1 MARTQVRRG
10 SDPGVSTAVSSIV
23 QHQNFKRMLMFGLR
37 SLSDFC
43 NPTSKTYKENAF
55 DALDRGAVESIKNAV
70 INYKDDD
77 DILFCSSRVL
87 FAMSDYCCSEKDTD
101 ALQKLITD
109 GGVNAVVEIIKT
121 VPSDQDTLKNCM
133 LFIQNMNDSNV
144 QIEGG
149 DLGVALLN
157 VFTSSSYNVKL
168 GNVIV
173 STLSVAAKSA
183 SGSQILNAEGAHHK
197 LIDHCL
203 SLQAINDDTAEIVEG
218 VFDAIKNLS
227 SNGYVVPTIIEKSVV
242 ILDKFKSYPRIVSK
256 GSDAMK
262 CAVGPEQLTDCLN
275 ILKTSEQGSKEQDS
289 ALELLSSLS
298 YISSITD
305 KVVQSG
311 GIPVLVEL
319 INSGLQQ
326 YESNPEKISRLVAGA
341 SRMLGRI
348 SNNPPHA
355 VIVYEYGGIATLCTA
370 LSYFPNDVDC
380 ASAVCNALIPF
391 VSRSNYVKEINSY
404 SLFASLFPILYAS
417 LESIELAKASI
428 SCIASA
434 SMINEFHEQMVN
446 NQAIEILSTCIQ
458 YHLNERE
465 YLLNCFTAYFRL
477 SEYIT
482 TVEPINQYGGVTGI
496 ANALAAVSNDST
508 ISEIGLK
515 LINKMLTAS
524 DALSY
529 LSNQQV
535 VDSVLTVMLENET
548 KEVIIQEGT
557 KIMEKL
563 ATESDCQ
570 RHISNLESII
580 NLAQSNPE
588 AAYKTL
594 AAISG
599 LSRIQS
605 LKSILESKGA
615 DNSIYNGMK
624 VWIESPRFTEQP
636 KLIKAA
642 LKTIKILKLN
652 AASTIHEVI
661 ASIVD
666 VMCIPQVKR
675 LAEIEEP
682 DDNILI
688 TAAECINYLTE
699 INKINNKEI
708 VESSLDSIFKLMK
721 KYSES
726 RLTQTNLLAAIDNIL
741 LSSNVIGADVLVNK
755 GYVKQIVTY
764 IHKVPMYVDVQIIGF
779 SVLGNI
785 VKISSESVD
794 SIKKANTLVPLQNA
808 LRTHAKNA
816 KLKTTCA
823 PLLAM
828 LMPLDSLTKEIED
841 LLKLCNES
849 MSENDLI
856 KLHEYLI
863 SLNELLLT
871 AEASKI
877 SSRCNVGEHL
887 HHMIQW
893 LKSNPTIYQST
904 EGKDYSILGR
914 SLYDATISEV
924 GHACT
929 NISQTR
935 IGLVHLTKSDMTS
948 ALIEAYDLLQLPVK
962 DYTEEAVSNIL
973 ESLSLL
979 LKHDITNA
987 DIGFNN
993 GLVKKLCAGINHF
1006 SESDAVIKSTFGC
1019 LACMCTSEKRVNQL
1033 ISHPEYDKLIALIVD
1048 LIGNS
1053 EKYKNSR
1060 GNAIKALYELLKTE
1074 DAQIITNIASMTP
1087 IVDNLFKIMGEYQA
1101 DLPIVQD
1108 STKCLAI
1115 IADYV
1120 NIEEKMKIDQ
1130 YSAIKILLESLGKNK
1145 NDELTAQD
1153 ILTVLIKLCDSND
1166 KMKLR
1171 ELGAVDVISDVTM
1184 IHSENEEISKLGGVL
1199 FSYMGADE
1207 QVKKLMKLILNVK
1220 SSDSDSVQKIDNLS
1234 SKLEMFL
1241 RAPLENPLDA
1251 LEYTEATLQ
1260 QLNGYLTSQ
1269 LDNASLQAN
1278 IALVTKRL
1286 VDRVKY
1292 DHEDQLGAWAVASA
1306 GVLNQYTDMIAN
1318 KVGLANCKFVSPVY
1332 SVLAGCVL
1340 NPYTKQL
1347 VLDKLAPILDN
1358 TYEILEEY
1366 KNKPY
1371 AVQGIYELLEQVAK
1385 DEEGAKLL
1393 YMKWN
1398 GSMGNLV
1405 EQTLAIMNLN
1415 RANDCVFVPGIKL
1428 LGAIAETS
1436 NASGYVNDMDNARII
1451 ESCGMLL
1458 NLGSSKDRTVE
1469 FINFVDTMVVSSL
1482 IDEKVASETL
1492 KKISSLVSEENLSN
1506 YTEQGRVEII
1516 KAYATLL
1523 KDSASTGLFTHIRQT
1538 DKTDALN
1545 NLARLMEYEPC
1556 DEVNV
1561 ATLEALSEIAT
1572 CDSSTSL
1579 KIITSALPSIV
1590 QSNHENL
1597 VNDNATA
1604 ESFVQTLEKLVVK
1617 EGIGRQIANNDEMYK
1632 LLEELEISLDGK
1644 KKELGEEYVDNIKM
1658 RICTVRNAINDD
1670 MPKEKTCKDIY
1681 DMLTEYKL
1689 KSMEINVLLD
1699 GSLEDDMNYVLE
1711 RLKVYNKD
1719 NLLPTTEAGTDN
1731 SYGYMAIEILCE
1743 NNDNVKELVKK
1754 GFHTSAFHSLIK
1766 QANENVKHYSCR
1778 ALCALTKNPI
1788 GLEHVIKEIKE
1799 YPNVISKSVG
1809 DLCMEKTLEK
1819 EDKED
1824 FLINRVL
1831 LIDRTAHN
1839 RNVYDRTN
1847 AVNHLIEIW
1856 NQYDHGDYSVSL
1868 LRHVFRAM
1876 RKIVSDAHVET
1887 LLKADVLIRLTAII
1901 NNVETDKII
1910 YPDVLFLI
1918 GSLSVVK
1925 EIKTQIGKIKG
1936 IDACVNLLL
1945 RSMNVEKMEPTI
1957 TNCCLALANM
1967 CIDHKGNSNIFCAL
1981 KGPDLNVRILR
1992 EYRSNFDVTN
2002 GASVLLC
2009 NILFRNEDMKR
2020 TYGTNGA
2027 PAELVQCLRSYDGS
2041 DNKNA
2046 VRCIESLFKAISNLS
2061 LYTANVRYFL
2071 DAQIEVSYESWLNK
2085 LNESFPDAE
2094 LETGLRTLSNLV
2106 MENEERNMKNFG
2118 VTLIPVLNVLKQ
2130 NRENTKVIFFLL
2142 DILCSLCRHHDN
2154 AKMFSENGG
2163 IETTIN
2169 AIQLYDYDISLLTL
2183 AIHLLS
2189 NQCKIESSL
2198 PLLVKSDTFGIL
2210 ISCMEA
2216 ETEEFEMTELVV
2228 SALRCIRRLIQS
2240 EELAY
2245 EFCNCGGVP
2254 SIANLICKSVKKSIV
2269 MLEALRVLLCI
2280 LYYTQNVEGVTNE
2293 YPEEEE
2299 ELFNAKLGGW
2309 YNISMDKEM
2318 IDTIIQSVLT
2328 CANDFNHQKQ
2338 LRLQKVSL
2346 GLLAYF
2352 AYHRL
2357 GIISMT
2363 ASGFDSL
2370 TREILSNFG
2379 GDVVIMQLLAICI
2392 DNIAMYSAEVYDM
2405 TVSRDIIKGFK
2416 SSVSKMSSKKE
2427 DKQIVQKVELTVEA
2441 MNSAEDPLDAFKD
2454 TLLFFDFGL
2463 SEFDKDPYVNGVHD
2477 LSSNI
2482 KDALRKGGV
2491 TKIYHNSDKRKPF
2504 KWKASQDLGTLEWTV
2519 GEDSEHIF
2527 KISVVRIKN
2536 ISKGLA
2542 HPLLR
2547 ASNKREPR
2555 KVNAKVTLCIY
2566 GPPTEDF
2573 PEGLELPIKAKTQKE
2588 RDAFVDL
2595 LVLWRDAASYNY

>member
-1 MARTQVRRG
+1 
-10 SDPGVSTAVSSIV
+10 
-23 QHQNFKRMLMFGLR
+23 MLMFGLR

-70 INYKDDD
+70 VNYKDDD

-87 FAMSDYCCSEKDTD
+87 YAMSDYCCSEKDSD
-101 ALQKLITD
+101 ALQKLISD
-109 GGVNAVVEIIKT
+109 GGVNAIVEIIKT
-121 VPSDQDTLKNCM
+121 VPADQDTLKNCI

-144 QIEGG
+144 EIGG
-149 DLGVALLN
+149 GELGVSLLN
-157 VFTSSSYNVKL
+157 VFTSSTYNVKL
-168 GNVIV
+168 GNGIA
-173 STLSVAAKSA
+173 SALSIAAKSA
-183 SGSQILNAEGAHHK
+183 TASKALNDEGAHHK

-203 SLQAINDDTAEIVEG
+203 SFQTINDDTAEIIEG
-218 VFDAIKNLS
+218 VFDVIKNLS

-311 GIPVLVEL
+311 GIPVLIEL

-380 ASAVCNALIPF
+380 AGAICNALIPF
-391 VSRSNYVKEINSY
+391 VSRTNYVNEINSY

-458 YHLNERE
+458 YHLSETE

-477 SEYIT
+477 SDYIRT
-482 TVEPINQYGGVTGI
+482 IEPINQYGGVEGI
-496 ANALAAVSNDST
+496 ANALSSVSSDST

-524 DALSY
+524 DALNF
-529 LSNQQV
+529 LSNSQV

-580 NLAQSNPE
+580 NLAQTNPE

-605 LKSILESKGA
+605 LKSILESNGA
-615 DNSIYNGMK
+615 DKSIYNGMK
-624 VWIESPRFTEQP
+624 VWIESPRFNEQP
-636 KLIKAA
+636 KLIRAA
-642 LKTIKILKLN
+642 LKTMKILKQN
-652 AASTIHEVI
+652 ASTTIHELI

-666 VMCIPQVKR
+666 MMCLPQVKR
-675 LAEIEEP
+675 LAEMEEP

-688 TAAECINYLTE
+688 TSAECINYLTH
-699 INKINNKEI
+699 INKINDKEI
-708 VESSLDSIFKLMK
+708 AEASLDSIFKLMK

-726 RLTQTNLLAAIDNIL
+726 RLTQTNLLAAINNIL
-741 LSSNVIGADVLVNK
+741 LSGNAAGAEVLVSK
-755 GYVKQIVTY
+755 GYIKHVVNY

-785 VKISSESVD
+785 LKFSPESID
-794 SIKKANTLVPLQNA
+794 SIKKVNTLVPLQNA
-808 LRTHAKNA
+808 LRTHVKNS

-823 PLLAM
+823 PLLAV

-841 LLKLCNES
+841 LLKLCSEAMN
-849 MSENDLI
+849 ENDLI
-856 KLHEYLI
+856 KLHEYLV

-877 SSRCNVGEHL
+877 SSRCNIGEYL
-887 HHMIQW
+887 NNIVKW
-893 LKSNPTIYQST
+893 LKDNPNIYNNFT
-904 EGKDYSILGR
+904 NNDYSILGR

-924 GHACT
+924 SHACT

-948 ALIEAYDLLQLPVK
+948 ALIDAYNLLEVPGD

-973 ESLSLL
+973 ESMCML

-987 DIGFNN
+987 DIAFNKE
-993 GLVKKLCAGINHF
+993 LIKKLCAGINYF
-1006 SESDAVIKSTFGC
+1006 SESDTVLKSTFGC
-1019 LACMCTSEKRVNQL
+1019 LACMCTSDKRVKQL
-1033 ISHPEYDKLIALIVD
+1033 ISNPGYDKLISLIVD

-1053 EKYKNSR
+1053 EKFKNSR

-1074 DAQIITNIASMTP
+1074 DEQIIKNIANETE

-1115 IADYV
+1115 IADYI
-1120 NIEEKMKIDQ
+1120 NIEDKMKIDK

-1153 ILTVLIKLCDSND
+1153 IMTVLIKLCNSTD

-1171 ELGAVDVISDVTM
+1171 ELGAVDVISDVTV
-1184 IHSENEEISKLGGVL
+1184 IHSENDEISKLGGVL

-1220 SSDSDSVQKIDNLS
+1220 SSDSDSVQKIDNLTG
-1234 SKLEMFL
+1234 KLEMFL

-1260 QLNGYLTSQ
+1260 QLNGYLCSQ

-1292 DHEDQLGAWAVASA
+1292 DHEDQLGSWAVASA
-1306 GVLNQYTDMIAN
+1306 GILNQYTDMIAN
-1318 KVGLANCKFVSPVY
+1318 KVGLSNSKFVSPVY

-1347 VLDKLAPILDN
+1347 VLDKLPLMLEN
-1358 TYEILEEY
+1358 TYALLEEY
-1366 KNKPY
+1366 KNNPY
-1371 AVQGIYELLEQVAK
+1371 VVQGIFEFLEQIAK
-1385 DEEGAKLL
+1385 DDEGSKLL
-1393 YMKWN
+1393 FRKWN

-1405 EQTLAIMNLN
+1405 DQTLSIMNLN
-1415 RANDCVFVPGIKL
+1415 RANDCVFIPGIKL

-1436 NASGYVNDMDNARII
+1436 NTSGYASNMDSSRII

-1458 NLGSSKDRTVE
+1458 NLGSSKERTIE
-1469 FINFVDTMVVSSL
+1469 FINFVDTMVASNL
-1482 IDEKVASETL
+1482 LDEKVASETL
-1492 KKISSLVSEENLSN
+1492 KNINSLVSEDNISN
-1506 YTEQGRVEII
+1506 YTDQGRIELI
-1516 KAYATLL
+1516 KAYANLL
-1523 KDSASTGLFTHIRQT
+1523 KDAASTGLFAHIRQT
-1538 DKTDALN
+1538 DKSDALN
-1545 NLARLMEYEPC
+1545 NLARLMEYGQCE
-1556 DEVNV
+1556 EVTV
-1561 ATLEALSEIAT
+1561 PILEALSEIAT
-1572 CDSSTSL
+1572 CDSTTSL
-1579 KIITSALPSIV
+1579 KIITSSLPLIV
-1590 QSNHENL
+1590 QSNHDNII
-1597 VNDNATA
+1597 NDNVAA
-1604 ESFVQTLEKLVVK
+1604 ESFVNTLEKLVLI
-1617 EGIGRQIANNDEMYK
+1617 EGIGRQVANNEELYK
-1632 LLEELEISLDGK
+1632 LLEEIEISLENRIN
-1644 KKELGEEYVDNIKM
+1644 ELGEDYVNSMKM
-1658 RICTVRNAINDD
+1658 KISNVRTTINDD
-1670 MPKEKTCKDIY
+1670 VPKEKTCKDIY
-1681 DMLTEYKL
+1681 DMLKDYKS
-1689 KSMEINVLLD
+1689 KSMDINVLLD
-1699 GSLEDDMNYVLE
+1699 ASLEEDMRYVLQK
-1711 RLKVYNKD
+1711 LKIYNKD
-1719 NLLPTTEAGTDN
+1719 NLSPTTETGIDN
-1731 SYGYMAIEILCE
+1731 SYGYMAIEIFCE
-1743 NNDNVKELVKK
+1743 NDDNVKELLKIE
-1754 GFHTSAFHSLIK
+1754 FPTSAFHALIK
-1766 QANENVKHYSCR
+1766 QSNENVKHYSCR
-1778 ALCALTKNPI
+1778 ALCAFTKNPK
-1788 GLEHVIKEIKE
+1788 GLEGVVKSIND
-1799 YPNVISKSVG
+1799 YPNIISKSVG
-1809 DLCMEKTLEK
+1809 DLCKESTLEK

-1839 RNVYDRTN
+1839 RNVYDETN
-1847 AVNHLIEIW
+1847 AINHLIEIW

-1876 RKIVSDAHVET
+1876 RKIVSDAHVDA
-1887 LLKADVLIRLTAII
+1887 LLKADVLVRLIGII
-1901 NNVETDKII
+1901 SNVETDKII

-1925 EIKTQIGKIKG
+1925 DIKTQIGEMKG

-1945 RSMNVEKMEPTI
+1945 RSLNVEKMEATI

-1967 CIDHKGNSNIFCAL
+1967 CIDNKGNSNIFCAL
-1981 KGPDLNVRILR
+1981 KGPDINVRILR

-2027 PAELVQCLRSYDGS
+2027 PVELVQCLRSYDGS

-2061 LYTANVRYFL
+2061 LYTANVKYFL
-2071 DAQIEVSYESWLNK
+2071 DAQIEISYESWLNK

-2130 NRENTKVIFFLL
+2130 NRDNTKVIFFLL
-2142 DILCSLCRHHDN
+2142 DILCSLCRYHEN
-2154 AKMFSENGG
+2154 AKLFADSGG
-2163 IETTIN
+2163 IEATIN

-2198 PLLVKSDTFGIL
+2198 PLLVKSDAFGIL

-2228 SALRCIRRLIQS
+2228 SSLRCIRRLIQS

-2269 MLEALRVLLCI
+2269 MLESLRVFLCI
-2280 LYYTQNVEGVTNE
+2280 LYYTQNIEGVTNE

-2299 ELFNAKLGGW
+2299 ELYNAKLGGW

-2328 CANDFNHQKQ
+2328 CANDKNHQKQ

-2363 ASGFDSL
+2363 ASGFDNIAMENL
-2370 TREILSNFG
+2370 NNFG
-2379 GDVVIMQLLAICI
+2379 GDIIIMQLLAICI
-2392 DNIAMYSAEVYDM
+2392 DNIAVYSIEVYDSII
-2405 TVSRDIIKGFK
+2405 TRDIIKNFK
-2416 SSVSKMSSKKE
+2416 NSVSKMSNKKE
-2427 DKQIVQKVELTVEA
+2427 DKQIVQKVELTLTA
-2441 MNSAEDPLDAFKD
+2441 MNFTGDPLEAFQKS
-2454 TLLFFDFGL
+2454 LLIFDFSL

-2482 KDALRKGGV
+2482 KDALRKGGIC
-2491 TKIYHNSDKRKPF
+2491 KIYHNSDKRKPF
-2504 KWKASQDLGTLEWTV
+2504 KWKASQDLATLEWTI
-2519 GEDSEHIF
+2519 GDDSDHLF

-2542 HPLLR
+2542 HPSLK
-2547 ASNKREPR
+2547 AGNKREPR

-2573 PEGLELPIKAKTQKE
+2573 PEGLELPIKMKSQKE

>member
-1 MARTQVRRG
+1 M
-10 SDPGVSTAVSSIV
+10 

-55 DALDRGAVESIKNAV
+55 DALERGAVESIKNAV

-77 DILFCSSRVL
+77 DILFCSSRIL

-101 ALQKLITD
+101 ALQKLIGD
-109 GGVNAVVEIIKT
+109 GGLNAVVEIIKT
-121 VPSDQDTLKNCM
+121 VPSDQDTLKNCL

-168 GNVIV
+168 GDITI
-173 STLSVAAKSA
+173 SALSVAAKSA
-183 SGSQILNAEGAHHK
+183 SGSQILNAEEAHHK

-203 SLQAINDDTAEIVEG
+203 SLQGVNDDTAKIVEG
-218 VFDAIKNLS
+218 VFDVIKNLS
-227 SNGYVVPTIIEKSVV
+227 SNGYVVPTIIEKSVI

-305 KVVQSG
+305 KVVESG

-326 YESNPEKISRLVAGA
+326 YESNPKKISRLVAGA

-391 VSRSNYVKEINSY
+391 VSRSNYVDEINSY

-417 LESIELAKASI
+417 LEFLELAKASM

-434 SMINEFHEQMVN
+434 SMINEFHEHMVN

-458 YHLNERE
+458 YHLTETE
-465 YLLNCFTAYFRL
+465 YLSNCFTAYFRL
-477 SEYIT
+477 SDYIT
-482 TVEPINQYGGVTGI
+482 TMEPINQYGGVTGI
-496 ANALAAVSNDST
+496 ANALSAVSNNST

-524 DALSY
+524 DALNY
-529 LSNQQV
+529 LSNQEV

-605 LKSILESKGA
+605 LRSILQSKGA
-615 DNSIYNGMK
+615 DSSIYNGMK
-624 VWIESPRFTEQP
+624 VWIESPRFNEQP

-652 AASTIHEVI
+652 EENTIHEVI
-661 ASIVD
+661 VSIVD
-666 VMCIPQVKR
+666 LMCLSQIKR
-675 LAEIEEP
+675 LAEMEEP

-688 TAAECINYLTE
+688 TAAEGINHLTQ

-708 VESSLDSIFKLMK
+708 VESSLESIFKLMK

-741 LSSNVIGADVLVNK
+741 LSSKVIGVDVLVNK

-785 VKISSESVD
+785 VKISPESID
-794 SIKKANTLVPLQNA
+794 AIKKANTLIPLQNS
-808 LRTHAKNA
+808 LRTHPKNV

-841 LLKLCNES
+841 LLKLCNEA
-849 MSENDLI
+849 MGENDLI
-856 KLHEYLI
+856 KLHEYLN

-871 AEASKI
+871 TEASKI
-877 SSRCNVGEHL
+877 ASRCNVGEHL
-887 HHMIQW
+887 HNMVQW
-893 LKSNPTIYQST
+893 LKNNPTIYNST
-904 EGKDYSILGR
+904 VNKDYSILGR
-914 SLYDATISEV
+914 SLYDATIAEI

-929 NISQTR
+929 NIAQTR
-935 IGLVHLTKSDMTS
+935 IGLVHLTKSDMIS
-948 ALIEAYDLLQLPVK
+948 ALIEGYNLLELPGNE
-962 DYTEEAVSNIL
+962 YTEEAVANIL
-973 ESLSLL
+973 EALSLL

-987 DIGFNN
+987 DVAFNK
-993 GLVKKLCAGINHF
+993 GLVNKLCAGINYF
-1006 SESDAVIKSTFGC
+1006 SESDTVIKSTFGC

-1033 ISHPEYDKLIALIVD
+1033 ITHPEYDKLIGLIVD

-1053 EKYKNSR
+1053 DKYKNSR

-1074 DAQIITNIASMTP
+1074 DQQIITHIASTTP
-1087 IVDNLFKIMGEYQA
+1087 IVDNLFKIMGEYQG

-1108 STKCLAI
+1108 STKCLGI
-1115 IADYV
+1115 IADYI

-1130 YSAIKILLESLGKNK
+1130 YSAIKILLETLAKNK
-1145 NDELTAQD
+1145 NDELTAQE
-1153 ILTVLIKLCDSND
+1153 ILTVLTKLCDSND

-1171 ELGAVDVISDVTM
+1171 ELGAMDVISDVTV
-1184 IHSENEEISKLGGVL
+1184 IHSENDEISRLGGLL
-1199 FSYMGADE
+1199 FSYLGADE

-1220 SSDSDSVQKIDNLS
+1220 TSDNDAVQKVDNLS

-1241 RAPLENPLDA
+1241 RAPLENPSDA
-1251 LEYTEATLQ
+1251 LQYTEATLQ
-1260 QLNGYLTSQ
+1260 QLNGYLSSQ

-1286 VDRVKY
+1286 VDRVKH
-1292 DHEDQLGAWAVASA
+1292 DHEDQLGAWAVASS
-1306 GVLNQYTDMIAN
+1306 GVLNQYTDMISN
-1318 KVGLANCKFVSPVY
+1318 KVGLSNAKFVSPVY
-1332 SVLAGCVL
+1332 SVLAGCML

-1347 VLDKLAPILDN
+1347 VVDKLGPILDN
-1358 TYEILEEY
+1358 TYEVLEEY
-1366 KNKPY
+1366 KSKPY

-1393 YMKWN
+1393 YTKWN
-1398 GSMGNLV
+1398 GSMGNLID
-1405 EQTLAIMNLN
+1405 QTLAIMNLN
-1415 RANDCVFVPGIKL
+1415 RANDCVFLPGIKL
-1428 LGAIAETS
+1428 LAAIAETA
-1436 NASGYVNDMDNARII
+1436 NVSGYVNDMDNAHII

-1469 FINFVDTMVVSSL
+1469 FINLVDTMVVSSL
-1482 IDEKVASETL
+1482 IDEKVASDTL
-1492 KKISSLVSEENLSN
+1492 NKISSLLSEENLSD
-1506 YTEQGRVEII
+1506 YTEQGRIEII
-1516 KAYATLL
+1516 KAYANLL
-1523 KDSASTGLFTHIRQT
+1523 RDAAATGLFTHIRPT
-1538 DKTDALN
+1538 EKADAVN

-1556 DEVNV
+1556 EEVNV
-1561 ATLEALSEIAT
+1561 AILEALSEIAS
-1572 CDSSTSL
+1572 CDPSSAL
-1579 KIITSALPSIV
+1579 KIISSALPSIV
-1590 QSNHENL
+1590 QSNRENL
-1597 VNDNATA
+1597 LNNNATA
-1604 ESFVQTLEKLVVK
+1604 ESFVQALEKLVLNA
-1617 EGIGRQIANNDEMYK
+1617 GIGRQIANNEEMYK
-1632 LLEELEISLDGK
+1632 LLEELEISLDRNK
-1644 KKELGEEYVDNIKM
+1644 DELGEEYVNNMKM
-1658 RICTVRNAINDD
+1658 RISNVRQAIDD
-1670 MPKEKTCKDIY
+1670 DIPKEKTCKDVY
-1681 DMLTEYKL
+1681 DLLTDYKV
-1689 KSMEINVLLD
+1689 KSMEINVLQD
-1699 GSLEDDMNYVLE
+1699 TSLQDDMNYVLE

-1719 NLLPTTEAGTDN
+1719 DLLPTTEAGTDN
-1731 SYGYMAIEILCE
+1731 AYGFMAMEIFCE
-1743 NNDNVKELVKK
+1743 SNDNVQELVKK

-1766 QANENVKHYSCR
+1766 QRNENVKHYSCR
-1778 ALCALTKNPI
+1778 ALCAFTKDKT
-1788 GLEHVIKEIKE
+1788 GLQHVIKEIKD
-1799 YPNVISKSVG
+1799 YANVISKSVG

-1819 EDKED
+1819 DDKED

-1839 RNVYDRTN
+1839 RNVYDKTN
-1847 AVNHLIEIW
+1847 AVSHLIEVW
-1856 NQYDHGDYSVSL
+1856 NQYDNGDYSVSL

-1876 RKIVSDAHVET
+1876 RKIVSDAHVDM
-1887 LLKADVLIRLTAII
+1887 LLKADVLVRLTAII
-1901 NNVETDKII
+1901 NNVETEKVI

-1925 EIKTQIGKIKG
+1925 EIKTQIGEING
-1936 IDACVNLLL
+1936 IEACVNLLL
-1945 RSMNVEKMEPTI
+1945 RSINVEKMEPTI

-1967 CIDHKGNSNIFCAL
+1967 CIDHKANSNIFCSL
-1981 KGPDLNVRILR
+1981 QGPDLNVRILR

-2009 NILFRNEDMKR
+2009 NILFRNEDMKI

-2027 PAELVQCLRSYDGS
+2027 PAELVQCLKSYDGS

-2071 DAQIEVSYESWLNK
+2071 DAQIEISYESWLNK

-2118 VTLIPVLNVLKQ
+2118 VTLIPVLNVLRQ

-2142 DILCSLCRHHDN
+2142 DILCSLCRYHEN
-2154 AKMFSENGG
+2154 AQIFSSNGG
-2163 IETTIN
+2163 IEAIIN
-2169 AIQLYDYDISLLTL
+2169 AIQLYDYDLNLLTL

-2189 NQCKIESSL
+2189 NQCKIKSSL
-2198 PLLVKSDTFGIL
+2198 PLLVKSDTFTIL
-2210 ISCMEA
+2210 ITCIEA
-2216 ETEEFEMTELVV
+2216 ETEEHDMTELVV
-2228 SALRCIRRLIQS
+2228 SSLRCIRRLIQS

-2269 MLEALRVLLCI
+2269 MLEALRVFLCI

-2299 ELFNAKLGGW
+2299 ELHNSKLGGW

-2328 CANDFNHQKQ
+2328 CANDANHQKQ

-2370 TREILSNFG
+2370 TQENLSNFG
-2379 GDVVIMQLLAICI
+2379 GDTVIMQLLAICI
-2392 DNIAMYSAEVYDM
+2392 DNIAMYSAEVYDT
-2405 TVSRDIIKGFK
+2405 TVSREIIKGFK
-2416 SSVSKMSSKKE
+2416 ASVSTMSNKKE
-2427 DKQIVQKVELTVEA
+2427 DRQIVQKVQLTLDA
-2441 MNSAEDPLDAFKD
+2441 MNSSEDPLDAFKD
-2454 TLLFFDFGL
+2454 TLLIFDFNL

-2477 LSSNI
+2477 LPSNV

-2491 TKIYHNSDKRKPF
+2491 NKIYHNSDKREPF
-2504 KWKASQDLGTLEWTV
+2504 KWKASQDLGTLEWTI
-2519 GEDSEHIF
+2519 GDNADHIF
-2527 KISVVRIKN
+2527 KISVIRIKN
-2536 ISKGLA
+2536 ISKGLV
-2542 HPLLR
+2542 HPLLKV
-2547 ASNKREPR
+2547 ANKREPR

-2573 PEGLELPIKAKTQKE
+2573 PEGIELPIKTKTQKE

>member
-1 MARTQVRRG
+1 MPRTLVRRG
-10 SDPGVSTAVSSIV
+10 GDPGVITAVSSIV

-43 NPTSKTYKENAF
+43 NPTSKSYKENAS
-55 DALDRGAVESIKNAV
+55 DALDRGAVEPIKNAV
-70 INYKDDD
+70 TNYKDDD
-77 DILFCSSRVL
+77 DILFCASRVL
-87 FAMSDYCCSEKDTD
+87 LAMSDYCCSEKDLES
-101 ALQKLITD
+101 LQKLITS
-109 GGVNAVVEIIKT
+109 GGVEAIVDIIKT

-133 LFIQNMNDSNV
+133 TFIQNMNDSNV

-149 DLGVALLN
+149 ELSTALLN
-157 VFTSSSYNVKL
+157 VFTSNTYNIKL
-168 GNVIV
+168 RVGIV
-173 STLSVAAKSA
+173 SALSVVSKSPA
-183 SGSQILNAEGAHHK
+183 SSEYLNKGGAHHK
-197 LIDHCL
+197 LIDYCL
-203 SLQAINDDTAEIVEG
+203 SFQTINDDTAEIVEG
-218 VFDAIKNLS
+218 VFDTIKNLS
-227 SNGYVVPTIIEKSVV
+227 SNGFVVPTIIEKSVI

-275 ILKTSEQGSKEQDS
+275 VLKKAEQGSKEQDS

-305 KVVQSG
+305 KVVESG
-311 GIPVLVEL
+311 GIPVLIEL

-355 VIVYEYGGIATLCTA
+355 LIVYEYGGIATLCTA
-370 LSYFPNDVDC
+370 LSYFPNDIDC
-380 ASAVCNALIPF
+380 ESAICNALTPF
-391 VSRSNYVKEINSY
+391 VSRSNYVNEINSY

-417 LESIELAKASI
+417 LESIELAKASMA
-428 SCIASA
+428 CIASA

-458 YHLNERE
+458 YHLTELD
-465 YLLNCFTAYFRL
+465 YLLNCFTTYFRL

-482 TVEPINQYGGVTGI
+482 TIEPISQYGGVTGI
-496 ANALAAVSNDST
+496 TNALSAVSKDSA

-524 DALSY
+524 DSLKF

-535 VDSVLTVMLENET
+535 VDTVLTVMLENET

-580 NLAQSNPE
+580 NLAESNPE
-588 AAYKTL
+588 GAYKTL

-615 DNSIYNGMK
+615 DSCIFNGIK
-624 VWIESPRFTEQP
+624 VWIESPRFNEQT

-652 AASTIHEVI
+652 AATTLHEVI

-666 VMCIPQVKR
+666 IMCISQVKR
-675 LAEIEEP
+675 LAEGEEP

-688 TAAECINYLTE
+688 TSAECINYLTE
-699 INKINNKEI
+699 VYKVSNKEI
-708 VESSLDSIFKLMK
+708 VEASLDSIFKLMK

-726 RLTQTNLLAAIDNIL
+726 RLTQTNLLAAINNII
-741 LSSNVIGADVLVNK
+741 LSSNVVGSESLVNK

-779 SVLGNI
+779 SVLGN
-785 VKISSESVD
+785 VLKIYPD
-794 SIKKANTLVPLQNA
+794 SLDAIKKANTLVPLQNA
-808 LRTHAKNA
+808 LRTHVKNP

-823 PLLAM
+823 PLLAV

-841 LLKLCNES
+841 LLKLCDES
-849 MSENDLI
+849 MKEKDLVQ
-856 KLHEYLI
+856 LHEYLV

-877 SSRCNVGEHL
+877 SSRCNIGESL
-887 HHMIQW
+887 RNIVAW
-893 LKSNPTIYQST
+893 LKKNPNCYKETSN
-904 EGKDYSILGR
+904 KDYSILGR
-914 SLYDATISEV
+914 SLYDAIISEV
-924 GHACT
+924 AHACI

-935 IGLVHLTKSDMTS
+935 IGLVHLTKSDMVS
-948 ALIEAYDLLQLPVK
+948 VLIEAENLLVFPG
-962 DYTEEAVSNIL
+962 DDHTEEAVSNIL

-987 DIGFNN
+987 DLAFNL
-993 GLVKKLCAGINHF
+993 GLVNKLCEGINYF
-1006 SESDAVIKSTFGC
+1006 SESDMVIKSTFGC
-1019 LACMCTSEKRVNQL
+1019 LAHMCTSEKRVNQL
-1033 ISHPEYDKLIALIVD
+1033 ISHPEYDTLISLIVS

-1053 EKYKNSR
+1053 EKNKNSR
-1060 GNAIKALYELLKTE
+1060 GSAIKALHELLKTE
-1074 DAQIITNIASMTP
+1074 NENIITNISKKTRV
-1087 IVDNLFKIMGEYQA
+1087 IDNLFKIMGEYQVY
-1101 DLPIVQD
+1101 LPIVQD
-1108 STKCLAI
+1108 SSKCLAFF
-1115 IADYV
+1115 ADHI
-1120 NIEEKMKIDQ
+1120 NIEEQMKIDK
-1130 YSAIKILLESLGKNK
+1130 YSAMKILLETLGKNK
-1145 NDELTAQD
+1145 NDESTALE
-1153 ILTVLIKLCDSND
+1153 IMTVLVKLCNGND

-1171 ELGAVDVISDVTM
+1171 ELGAVDIISDVTM
-1184 IHSENEEISKLGGVL
+1184 IFNENEEISRLGGVL

-1220 SSDSDSVQKIDNLS
+1220 SSDTDAVQKIDNLT

-1241 RAPLENPLDA
+1241 RAPLENPQDA
-1251 LEYTEATLQ
+1251 LQYTEATLQ
-1260 QLNGYLTSQ
+1260 QLNGYLSSE
-1269 LDNASLQAN
+1269 LDNVSLQAN
-1278 IALVTKRL
+1278 VALVTKRL

-1306 GVLNQYTDMIAN
+1306 GILNQYTDMIAN
-1318 KVGLANCKFVSPVY
+1318 KVGLSNCKFVSSVY

-1347 VLDKLAPILDN
+1347 VMDKLSPIVDN
-1358 TYEILEEY
+1358 SYDVLEQY
-1366 KNKPY
+1366 KNKPNV
-1371 AVQGIYELLEQVAK
+1371 VQGIFELLEQVAK

-1405 EQTLAIMNLN
+1405 EQTVAVMNLN
-1415 RANDCVFVPGIKL
+1415 RANDCVYLSGIKL

-1436 NASGYVNDMDNARII
+1436 STSGYVNDMDAGHVI
-1451 ESCGMLL
+1451 ESCELLL
-1458 NLGSSKDRTVE
+1458 NLGSSNDRTVE
-1469 FINFVDTMVVSSL
+1469 FINLIDTMVLSNIL
-1482 IDEKVASETL
+1482 DERVASETL
-1492 KKISSLVSEENLSN
+1492 RKINNLVSEENLSS
-1506 YTEQGRVEII
+1506 YPTQDRVDII
-1516 KAYATLL
+1516 KSYANLL
-1523 KDSASTGLFTHIRQT
+1523 KDSAATGLFTHINQA
-1538 DKTDALN
+1538 DKLNALN
-1545 NLARLMEYEPC
+1545 NLAKLMEYESNE
-1556 DEVNV
+1556 EVHV
-1561 ATLEALSEIAT
+1561 AVLEALSEIASL
-1572 CDSSTSL
+1572 DASTAS
-1579 KIITSALPSIV
+1579 KILNSALPSII
-1590 QSNHENL
+1590 QSNHDNII
-1597 VNDNATA
+1597 NDAQTTEA
-1604 ESFVQTLEKLVVK
+1604 FLQTLEKLLVN
-1617 EGIGRQIANNDEMYK
+1617 EGIGRQLANNDELTN
-1632 LLEELEISLDGK
+1632 LLEELENSLEERR
-1644 KKELGEEYVDNIKM
+1644 KELGDEFVNNMKMKINNI
-1658 RICTVRNAINDD
+1658 RNAVNDD
-1670 MPKEKTCKDIY
+1670 KPKEKTCKDIY
-1681 DMLTEYKL
+1681 DLLTEYKT
-1689 KSMEINVLLD
+1689 KEMEINVLKEP
-1699 GSLEDDMNYVLE
+1699 SLEEDMNFVLD
-1711 RLKVYNKD
+1711 RVRVYNKD
-1719 NLLPTTEAGTDN
+1719 NLLPTTEDGIDN
-1731 SYGYMAIEILCE
+1731 SYGYMAIELFCE
-1743 NNDNVKELVKK
+1743 NSDNIGELIKK
-1754 GFHTSAFHSLIK
+1754 GFQTTAFSSLVK
-1766 QANENVKHYSCR
+1766 QSNENVKHYSCR
-1778 ALCALTKNPI
+1778 ALCAFTKNPK
-1788 GLEHVIKEIKE
+1788 GLEQVVKEIKD
-1799 YPNVISKSVG
+1799 YANIISKSVG
-1809 DLCMEKTLEK
+1809 NLCSEETLEK
-1819 EDKED
+1819 DDKED

-1831 LIDRTAHN
+1831 LIDRTAYN
-1839 RNVYDRTN
+1839 RNVYDNTK
-1847 AVNHLIEIW
+1847 AIHYLIDIW
-1856 NQYDHGDYSVSL
+1856 NQYDHGDYSISL
-1868 LRHVFRAM
+1868 LRHTFRAM
-1876 RKIVSDAHVET
+1876 RKVVSDAHVET
-1887 LLKADVLIRLTAII
+1887 LLKADVLVRLTNII
-1901 NNVETDKII
+1901 NSTDTDKII
-1910 YPDVLFLI
+1910 YPDVLFLV

-1925 EIKTQIGKIKG
+1925 EIKTQIGEIKG
-1936 IDACVNLLL
+1936 VDACVSLLY
-1945 RSMNVEKMEPTI
+1945 RSLNKEEMEPTI
-1957 TNCCLALANM
+1957 TNSCLALANM
-1967 CIDHKGNSNIFCAL
+1967 CIDHKVNSSIFCNL
-1981 KGPDLNVRILR
+1981 KGPDLNVQILR

-2002 GASVLLC
+2002 AASVLLC
-2009 NILFRNEDMKR
+2009 NILFRNEDMKK

-2027 PAELVQCLRSYDGS
+2027 PAELVECLKSYDGS

-2061 LYTANVRYFL
+2061 LYTTNVKYFL

-2085 LNESFPDAE
+2085 LNEYFPDAE

-2118 VTLIPVLNVLKQ
+2118 ITLIPVLNVLKQ

-2142 DILCSLCRHHDN
+2142 DILCSLCRLHEN
-2154 AKMFSENGG
+2154 AKMFADNDG
-2163 IETTIN
+2163 IEATIN
-2169 AIQLYDYDISLLTL
+2169 VIQLYDYDINLLTL

-2198 PLLVKSDTFGIL
+2198 PLLVKADAFGIL

-2228 SALRCIRRLIQS
+2228 SSLRCVRRLIQS

-2269 MLEALRVLLCI
+2269 MLEALRLLLCI
-2280 LYYTQNVEGVTNE
+2280 LYYTQNIEGVTNE
-2293 YPEEEE
+2293 YSEEEE
-2299 ELFNAKLGGW
+2299 ELHNARLGGW

-2318 IDTIIQSVLT
+2318 IDIILQSVLT
-2328 CANDFNHQKQ
+2328 CANDNNHLKQ

-2363 ASGFDSL
+2363 ASGFDNL
-2370 TREILSNFG
+2370 TRENLNNFG
-2379 GDVVIMQLLAICI
+2379 GDSVIMQLLALCI
-2392 DNIAMYSAEVYDM
+2392 DNIAMYSAEVYDR
-2405 TVSRDIIKGFK
+2405 TISRDIVKGFK
-2416 SSVSKMSSKKE
+2416 SSISKMSNKKE
-2427 DKQIVQKVELTVEA
+2427 DKQIVQKVERTLDA
-2441 MNSAEDPLDAFKD
+2441 MNSEEDPLDAFKD
-2454 TLLFFDFGL
+2454 TLLTFDFNL

-2477 LSSNI
+2477 LASNI
-2482 KDALRKGGV
+2482 KDSLRKGGSC
-2491 TKIYHNSDKRKPF
+2491 KIYHNSDQRKPF
-2504 KWKASQDLGTLEWTV
+2504 KWKASQDLSTLEWII
-2519 GEDSEHIF
+2519 GDDSDHIF

-2542 HPLLR
+2542 HPLLK

-2573 PEGLELPIKAKTQKE
+2573 PEGLELPIKTKTQKE

>member
-1 MARTQVRRG
+1 MPRTQVRRG
-10 SDPGVSTAVSSIV
+10 CDPGVSTAVSSIV

-43 NPTSKTYKENAF
+43 NSTSKTYKENAF
-55 DALDRGAVESIKNAV
+55 DALERGAVESIKNAV

-77 DILFCSSRVL
+77 DILFCSSRIL
-87 FAMSDYCCSEKDTD
+87 FAMSDYCCSEKDLE
-101 ALQKLITD
+101 ALQKLIAD

-121 VPSDQDTLKNCM
+121 IPTDQDTLKNCM

-144 QIEGG
+144 QVEGG
-149 DLGVALLN
+149 ELAIALLN
-157 VFTSSSYNVKL
+157 VFTSSTYNAKL
-168 GNVIV
+168 GNAIV
-173 STLSVAAKSA
+173 SALSVVSKSPSGAKSL
-183 SGSQILNAEGAHHK
+183 SDEGAHHK

-203 SLQAINDDTAEIVEG
+203 SMQTINDDTAEIVEG
-218 VFDAIKNLS
+218 VFDTIKNLS
-227 SNGYVVPTIIEKSVV
+227 SNGYVVPTIIEKSVI

-275 ILKTSEQGSKEQDS
+275 VLKTSEQGSKEQDS

-326 YESNPEKISRLVAGA
+326 YESNPEKISRLVSGA

-348 SNNPPHA
+348 SNNPPHSE
-355 VIVYEYGGIATLCTA
+355 IVYEYGGIATLCTA

-380 ASAVCNALIPF
+380 ASAICNALTPF
-391 VSRSNYVKEINSY
+391 VSRSNYVNEINSY
-404 SLFASLFPILYAS
+404 SLFASLFPIIYAS
-417 LESIELAKASI
+417 LESIELAKASMA
-428 SCIASA
+428 CIASA
-434 SMINEFHEQMVN
+434 SMVNEFHEQMVN

-458 YHLNERE
+458 YHLTEVD
-465 YLLNCFTAYFRL
+465 YLMNCFMAYFRL

-482 TVEPINQYGGVTGI
+482 TIEPINQYGGVTGI
-496 ANALAAVSNDST
+496 ANALSAVSNDSA
-508 ISEIGLK
+508 IAEIGLK

-524 DALSY
+524 DALNFM
-529 LSNQQV
+529 SNQEV

-615 DNSIYNGMK
+615 DYCIFNGMK
-624 VWIESPRFTEQP
+624 VWIESPKFNEQT

-652 AASTIHEVI
+652 AATTLHEVI

-666 VMCIPQVKR
+666 VMCITQVKR
-675 LAEIEEP
+675 LAEGEEP

-688 TAAECINYLTE
+688 TSAECINYLTE
-699 INKINNKEI
+699 VNKVNEHGI

-726 RLTQTNLLAAIDNIL
+726 RLTQTNLLAAINNML
-741 LSSNVIGADVLVNK
+741 LSSSDVCVDILVNK

-779 SVLGNI
+779 SVLGNML
-785 VKISSESVD
+785 KINRESLD
-794 SIKKANTLVPLQNA
+794 AIRKANTLVPLQNA
-808 LRTHAKNA
+808 LRTHVKNG
-816 KLKTTCA
+816 KLKTICT
-823 PLLAM
+823 PLLAV
-828 LMPLDSLTKEIED
+828 LMPLDSLAKEIED
-841 LLKLCNES
+841 LLKLCSES
-849 MSENDLI
+849 MKENDI
-856 KLHEYLI
+856 AQLHSYLV

-871 AEASKI
+871 SEASKI
-877 SSRCNVGEHL
+877 SARCNVGEHL
-887 HHMIQW
+887 NNVVTW
-893 LKSNPTIYQST
+893 LKNNPDSYKAPSVN
-904 EGKDYSILGR
+904 DYSITGR

-924 GHACT
+924 AHACI

-935 IGLVHLTKSDMTS
+935 IGLVHLTKWEIASV
-948 ALIEAYDLLQLPVK
+948 LIDAYNLLVIPGD
-962 DYTEEAVSNIL
+962 DYTDEAVSNIL

-979 LKHDITNA
+979 LKHDIANA
-987 DIGFNN
+987 DIAFNL
-993 GLVKKLCAGINHF
+993 GLVNKLCAGINYF
-1006 SESDAVIKSTFGC
+1006 SESDVVIKSTFAC
-1019 LACMCTSEKRVNQL
+1019 LACMCKSEKRVNQL
-1033 ISHPEYDKLIALIVD
+1033 ITHPEYDKLISLIVK

-1053 EKYKNSR
+1053 EKSKNSR

-1074 DAQIITNIASMTP
+1074 NEGIITNLADKTP
-1087 IVDNLFKIMGEYQA
+1087 VIDNLFKIMGEYQA

-1108 STKCLAI
+1108 SSKCLAI
-1115 IADYV
+1115 VADYM
-1120 NIEEKMKIDQ
+1120 NIEEKMKIDK
-1130 YSAIKILLESLGKNK
+1130 YSAMKTMLECLGKNK
-1145 NDELTAQD
+1145 NDELTAQE
-1153 ILTVLIKLCDSND
+1153 ILAVLVKLCNSTD

-1184 IHSENEEISKLGGVL
+1184 IHNENDEISKSGGVL

-1207 QVKKLMKLILNVK
+1207 QVKKLMKLILNVNNA
-1220 SSDSDSVQKIDNLS
+1220 DNDAVQKIDNLT
-1234 SKLEMFL
+1234 SKLEIFL

-1251 LEYTEATLQ
+1251 LQYTEATLQ
-1260 QLNGYLTSQ
+1260 QLNSYLTSE
-1269 LDNASLQAN
+1269 LDNVSLQSN
-1278 IALVTKRL
+1278 VALVTKRL

-1306 GVLNQYTDMIAN
+1306 GILNQYADMIAN
-1318 KVGLANCKFVSPVY
+1318 KVGLSNYKFVSPVY

-1347 VLDKLAPILDN
+1347 VMDKLPAIMDN

-1371 AVQGIYELLEQVAK
+1371 AVQGIFELLEQVAK

-1398 GSMGNLV
+1398 GTMGNLID
-1405 EQTLAIMNLN
+1405 QTLAVMNLN
-1415 RANDCVFVPGIKL
+1415 RANDCVYIPGIKL
-1428 LGAIAETS
+1428 LGAVAETANS
-1436 NASGYVNDMDNARII
+1436 SRYVNDMDVTRVI
-1451 ESCGMLL
+1451 ESCELLL

-1469 FINFVDTMVVSSL
+1469 FINFIDTMVL
-1482 IDEKVASETL
+1482 ANLLDEKVSSETL
-1492 KKISSLVSEENLSN
+1492 KKISNLVSEENLSN
-1506 YTEQGRVEII
+1506 YTEQGRTEII
-1516 KAYATLL
+1516 KAYANLL
-1523 KDSASTGLFTHIRQT
+1523 KDTAATGLFTHIRQA

-1545 NLARLMEYEPC
+1545 NLAKLMEYEPNE
-1556 DEVNV
+1556 EVHV
-1561 ATLEALSEIAT
+1561 AVLEALGEIAS
-1572 CDSSTSL
+1572 CDAFTAL
-1579 KIITSALPSIV
+1579 KIISCALPSIM
-1590 QSNHENL
+1590 QCNHENI
-1597 VNDNATA
+1597 VNDASTA
-1604 ESFVQTLEKLVVK
+1604 DVFLQTLEKLLLN
-1617 EGIGRQIANNDEMYK
+1617 EGIGRQLANSEELYK
-1632 LLEELEISLDGK
+1632 ILEELEDSVDK
-1644 KKELGEEYVDNIKM
+1644 RREELGDEFVDNMKLRVNNI
-1658 RICTVRNAINDD
+1658 RNAINDD
-1670 MPKEKTCKDIY
+1670 KPKEKICKDVY
-1681 DMLTEYKL
+1681 DLLTEYKT
-1689 KSMEINVLLD
+1689 KEMEINVLQD
-1699 GSLEDDMNYVLE
+1699 ASLEDDMNFVLD

-1719 NLLPTTEAGTDN
+1719 NLLPTTETGMDN
-1731 SYGYMAIEILCE
+1731 SYGYMSIEIFCE
-1743 NNDNVKELVKK
+1743 NVDNIRELIKK
-1754 GFHTSAFHSLIK
+1754 GFHNSAFHSLVK

-1778 ALCALTKNPI
+1778 ALCAFAKNSI
-1788 GLEHVIKEIKE
+1788 GLQQVVKEVTDYANI
-1799 YPNVISKSVG
+1799 ISKSVG
-1809 DLCMEKTLEK
+1809 DLCMEDTLNK

-1831 LIDRTAHN
+1831 LIDRTAYN
-1839 RNVYDRTN
+1839 RNVYDKTN
-1847 AVNHLIEIW
+1847 AVHHLIEIW

-1876 RKIVSDAHVET
+1876 RKIVSDAHVQT
-1887 LLKADVLIRLTAII
+1887 LLKADVLVRLTNII

-1925 EIKTQIGKIKG
+1925 EIKTQIGEING

-1945 RSMNVEKMEPTI
+1945 RSLNVEKMEPTI

-1967 CIDHKGNSNIFCAL
+1967 CIDHKTNSNIFCNL
-1981 KGPDLNVRILR
+1981 KGPDINVRILR

-2009 NILFRNEDMKR
+2009 NILFRNEDMKK

-2027 PAELVQCLRSYDGS
+2027 PAELVQCLRCYDGS

-2061 LYTANVRYFL
+2061 LYTANVKYFL
-2071 DAQIEVSYESWLNK
+2071 DAKIEVSYESWLNK

-2118 VTLIPVLNVLKQ
+2118 ITLIPVLNVLKQ
-2130 NRENTKVIFFLL
+2130 NRENTKVIFFIL
-2142 DILCSLCRHHDN
+2142 DILCSLCRLN
-2154 AKMFSENGG
+2154 ENTKMFADNGG

-2169 AIQLYDYDISLLTL
+2169 TIQMYDYDVNLLTL

-2216 ETEEFEMTELVV
+2216 ETEEFEVTELVV
-2228 SALRCIRRLIQS
+2228 SSLRCARRLVQS

-2245 EFCNCGGVP
+2245 EFCNCGGIP

-2280 LYYTQNVEGVTNE
+2280 LYYTQNIEGVTNE
-2293 YPEEEE
+2293 YPEDEE
-2299 ELFNAKLGGW
+2299 ELYNARLGGW
-2309 YNISMDKEM
+2309 YNVSMDKEM
-2318 IDTIIQSVLT
+2318 IDVILQSVLT
-2328 CANDFNHQKQ
+2328 CANDNNHQKQ

-2370 TREILSNFG
+2370 TRENLSNFG
-2379 GDVVIMQLLAICI
+2379 GESVIMQLLSICI
-2392 DNIAMYSAEVYDM
+2392 DNIAMYSSEVYD
-2405 TVSRDIIKGFK
+2405 TTISRDIIKGFK
-2416 SSVSKMSSKKE
+2416 TSISKMSNKKE
-2427 DKQIVQKVELTVEA
+2427 DKLIVQKVERTLEA

-2454 TLLFFDFGL
+2454 TLLIFDFSL

-2477 LSSNI
+2477 LQPNV
-2482 KDALRKGGV
+2482 KDSLRKGGMC
-2491 TKIYHNSDKRKPF
+2491 KIYHNSDKRKPF
-2504 KWKASQDLGTLEWTV
+2504 KWKASQDLGTLEWTI
-2519 GEDSEHIF
+2519 GDDSDHIY

-2542 HPLLR
+2542 HPLLK

-2573 PEGLELPIKAKTQKE
+2573 PEGLELPIKTKTQKE